1 MFRNNNSNKCN
12 LQTIK
17 NNKLMND
24 GRNSTFIDMA
34 KMKRNELICDER
46 ALIHLRQIDEICR
59 IIKEKMEYG
68 EYDPTEKFKSENDV
82 ISIFARLGAGKTTF
96 VKSLKKMIREQQV
109 FVYRNDG
116 EYSIDNLAAERAIRP
131 QTIQRKGSLFFGSV
145 QGALRSAMYN
155 TFIQTCKQVGVS
167 FRQYFKA
174 LLKAVKSGR
183 TDYENLLPMTICLD

>member
-1 MFRNNNSNKCN
+1 MEAERK
-12 LQTIK
+12 K
-17 NNKLMND
+17 NDKERKDLENEIALLRSDLYSGSKSQQSGRSAEEVGAND
-24 GRNSTFIDMA
+24 GRDDFDGTDASLPEANRKDDVFSEANSD
-34 KMKRNELICDER
+34 
-46 ALIHLRQIDEICR
+46 
-59 IIKEKMEYG
+59 G
-68 EYDPTEKFKSENDV
+68 EKSE
-82 ISIFARLGAGKTTF
+82 
-96 VKSLKKMIREQQV
+96 KSQSEEPDNYLHKFWKQV
-109 FVYRNDG
+109 FAYRNDG

-155 TFIQTCKQVGVS
+155 TFIRTCKQVGVS